1 MLKFSLSL
9 NIEKFVPLA
18 IKNLWEELSKTITI
32 KKYIL
37 IEKMFIWV
45 REFTSHIYDQWN
57 TIIHSFSMFHRTKA
71 IKKDNTNKN
80 HIMVIVQDKCYL
92 YDSYIE
98 SILTKSNKFNFTNLT
113 YLIDAL
119 VECSKQEIAEG

>member
-1 MLKFSLSL
+1 
-9 NIEKFVPLA
+9 
-18 IKNLWEELSKTITI
+18 
-32 KKYIL
+32 
-37 IEKMFIWV
+37 
-45 REFTSHIYDQWN
+45 
-57 TIIHSFSMFHRTKA
+57 MFHRTKA